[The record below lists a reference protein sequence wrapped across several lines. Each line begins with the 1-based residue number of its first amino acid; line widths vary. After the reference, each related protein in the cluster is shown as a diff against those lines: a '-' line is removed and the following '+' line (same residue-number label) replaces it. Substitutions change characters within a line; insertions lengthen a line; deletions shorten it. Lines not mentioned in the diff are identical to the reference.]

1 MLRVFCDRKGS
12 GKTKALIKSANEEV
26 SSSEGSIVYINDDN
40 KPMLKL
46 DRRIRFI
53 SAEEYELNDYNDL
66 YGFLCGIL
74 SQNYDIITV
83 YIDGL
88 FNITENTVD
97 DVTEALSKIEELSQR
112 QNVGVYL
119 NIDVEKDIIPEG
131 IKNMLHS

>member
-88 FNITENTVD
+88 FNITENSVD

-112 QNVGVYL
+112 QNIEFYL

>member
-88 FNITENTVD
+88 FNITENSVD

-112 QNVGVYL
+112 QNIGFYL

>member
-88 FNITENTVD
+88 FNITENSVD

-112 QNVGVYL
+112 QNIGFYL
-119 NIDVEKDIIPEG
+119 NIDVEKDIILEG

>member
-40 KPMLKL
+40 RPMLKL

-88 FNITENTVD
+88 FNITEDTVD

-112 QNVGVYL
+112 QNIRFYL
-119 NIDVEKDIIPEG
+119 NIDVEKDIIPED